1 MGSGEMPLFC
11 PLGGGGGTEGRTV
24 GRVDT
29 QVDGQRRDALVLS
42 PGWGRGTE
50 GRTVGR
56 VDTQVDGQ
64 WRDALVLSP
73 GWGEGD
79 RGAYRGESRHAG

>member
-11 PLGGGGGTEGRTV
+11 PVGGGRGTEGRTV

-42 PGWGRGTE
+42 PGWVGGQRG
-50 GRTVGR
+50 V
-56 VDTQVDGQ
+56 
-64 WRDALVLSP
+64 P
-73 GWGEGD
+73 WGE
-79 RGAYRGESRHAG
+79 

>member
-29 QVDGQRRDALVLS
+29 QVDGQRRCPCSV
-42 PGWGRGTE
+42 PWVGGGGQRG
-50 GRTVGR
+50 V
-56 VDTQVDGQ
+56 
-64 WRDALVLSP
+64 P
-73 GWGEGD
+73 WGE
-79 RGAYRGESRHAG
+79 

>member
-29 QVDGQRRDALVLS
+29 QVD
-42 PGWGRGTE
+42 E
-50 GRTVGR
+50 
-56 VDTQVDGQ
+56 Q
-64 WRDALVLSP
+64 WRDALVLSR